1 MRTATNY
8 FYSAL
13 AQLVEQLTVNQRVV
27 GSSPTGG
34 ATFLF
39 IHQRVSGMEY
49 GVDSV
54 LSDLGKHKIQLTAAC
69 LPYPHAPPQEA
80 IPPTRI
86 HKLER
91 LQFE

>member
-49 GVDSV
+49 GVDLV
-54 LSDLGKHKIQLTAAC
+54 LSDSGKHKVSIKIQLRVAC
-69 LPYPHAPPQEA
+69 LPYSALRTYAGGHTPYQT
-80 IPPTRI
+80 I
-86 HKLER
+86 
-91 LQFE
+91 

>member
-1 MRTATNY
+1 
-8 FYSAL
+8 
-13 AQLVEQLTVNQRVV
+13 
-27 GSSPTGG
+27 
-34 ATFLF
+34 
-39 IHQRVSGMEY
+39 MEY
-49 GVDSV
+49 GVDLV
-54 LSDLGKHKIQLTAAC
+54 LSDSGKHKIQLTAAC

>member
-39 IHQRVSGMEY
+39 INQRVGGMEY
-49 GVDSV
+49 GVALVRADS
-54 LSDLGKHKIQLTAAC
+54 GKHKVSIEIDLGALEDGF
-69 LPYPHAPPQEA
+69 LPYSK
-80 IPPTRI
+80 I
-86 HKLER
+86 
-91 LQFE
+91 